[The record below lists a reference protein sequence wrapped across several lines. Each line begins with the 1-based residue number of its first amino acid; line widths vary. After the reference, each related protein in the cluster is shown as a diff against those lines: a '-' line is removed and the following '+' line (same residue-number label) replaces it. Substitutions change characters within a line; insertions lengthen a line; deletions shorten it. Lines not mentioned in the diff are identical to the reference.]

1 MATTPIEDTGRPSG
15 NPAMRAARLTVAVR
29 ANWTLP
35 MLTLLATALH
45 VWGLTRGNTHYYYSA
60 AVRSMSEDW
69 SNFAFGAFDRAG
81 SITLDK
87 LPGAF
92 WLQALAVRV
101 LGYHDW
107 VMLLP
112 GTVAAIV
119 TVPMLYLTVRR
130 WAGSLAGIVAAVFLL
145 VSPVTFAAAQVNL
158 ADPLLA
164 FLLVAAAYT
173 LTRAIDDGP
182 RWLIFAAVLVG
193 AAFQVKMLQSWLVM
207 PAFVAAY
214 AVGSPAPFRAR
225 AVHLSG
231 FVVGTATLSL
241 SWIGA
246 VALIPAARRPYLDGS
261 TTNSPW
267 QMVFSYNGFSRAGGD
282 QGPMA
287 VPFGGVS
294 GPLRLLNEQ
303 FGGQVGWMLPF
314 AIVVAFA
321 GAVLTPRAQ
330 SRVTAGWVLWG
341 GWLLVAGASISATRG
356 AHPYY
361 ATMLTPAI
369 AALAGGG
376 LIALATETRYRRP
389 CDLVLLS
396 ALTVAAVTATIQV
409 GRVESVS
416 WTMSLVAV
424 IVTLTI
430 VSVVAVIVRR
440 PETQVTVLAVVVV
453 AVGPAGW
460 IVASPAIPPSSA
472 LTANPVAGPQTTLAV
487 YGTEAGSAG
496 LTMMFGTPP
505 GSPPPPVATP
515 LLGTTPDGR
524 LLEYLEREYHGE
536 KYLFAVGDASSAA
549 TYIAAGHSV
558 LPMGGFTASM
568 PYPTATG
575 LAELVDSRQLRFV
588 LLIPMPGTDGPSGT
602 RQAWVAGHCS
612 TVDPRTYDAAP
623 SYTVLYDCAQSS
635 TPTASAP

>member
-1 MATTPIEDTGRPSG
+1 MATTRIEDAGRPSG
-15 NPAMRAARLTVAVR
+15 SPVMPSARFTVAMRANL
-29 ANWTLP
+29 TLP
-35 MLTLLATALH
+35 ILTLLATVLY

-60 AVRSMSEDW
+60 AVRSMSQDW
-69 SNFAFGAFDRAG
+69 SNFVFGALDSAG
-81 SITLDK
+81 SITIDK

-107 VMLLP
+107 VILLP
-112 GTVAAIV
+112 GAVAAIAS
-119 TVPMLYLTVRR
+119 VPMLYLTVRR
-130 WAGSLAGIVAAVFLL
+130 WADPLSGTVVAALLL

-158 ADPLLA
+158 ADSVMV

-182 RWLIFAAVLVG
+182 RWLIFSAVLVG

-214 AVGSPAPFRAR
+214 AIGSPAPFRAR

-231 FVVGTATLSL
+231 FVVSTAALSL
-241 SWIGA
+241 SWVGT

-267 QMVFSYNGFSRAGGD
+267 QMVFSYNGFSRVGGD
-282 QGPMA
+282 QGPMG
-287 VPFGGVS
+287 VPFGGSS

-303 FGGQVGWMLPF
+303 FGGQVGWLLPF
-314 AIVVAFA
+314 AVVVAIA
-321 GAVLTPRAQ
+321 GAALTPQAQ
-330 SRVTAGWVLWG
+330 SRVAAGWVLWG

-361 ATMLTPAI
+361 AIMLAPAI
-369 AALAGGG
+369 AALAGRG
-376 LIALATETRYRRP
+376 LITLTTETRDRRH
-389 CDLVLLS
+389 CGRVMLS
-396 ALTVAAVTATIQV
+396 ALAVAAATATIQV
-409 GRVESVS
+409 GRVKSES
-416 WTMSLVAV
+416 WTKPLVAV
-424 IVTLTI
+424 IVILTI
-430 VSVVAVIVRR
+430 VSVVAVLARR
-440 PETQVTVLAVVVV
+440 PMTQVTVVTVVAV
-453 AVGPAGW
+453 AVGPVAW
-460 IVASPAIPPSSA
+460 IAASPAVPPSSV
-472 LTANPVAGPQTTLAV
+472 LTANPVAGPPTTLAV
-487 YGTEAGSAG
+487 YGTEVGSAG
-496 LTMMFGTPP
+496 LMMMFGAPT

-524 LLEYLEREYHGE
+524 LLEYLESEHRGE

-568 PYPTATG
+568 PYPTVEK
-575 LAELVDSRQLRFV
+575 LSDLVDSRQLRFV
-588 LLIPMPGTDGPSGT
+588 SLIPMPGTRGPSST
-602 RQAWVAGHCS
+602 RQAWITGHCAP
-612 TVDPRTYDAAP
+612 VDPRIYGAAP
-623 SYTVLYDCAQSS
+623 SYAVLYDCSMAANASTS
-635 TPTASAP
+635 TP